1 MNILQ
6 KYFNFFILCIVIY
19 LVVDKVFSVEKMSN
33 SDIKKLIE
41 DEYRIDV
48 DSIRNLSKLANEL
61 TVNNLFITGGLDV
74 LGPLIVVRKIT
85 TNKDITANENITVN
99 KDINVKN
106 NVTIDKNL
114 NVKKQTT
121 LHELLGGKS
130 SVNGFRAIQVNG
142 GHIMFDVG
150 NYGYGFHNNGYR
162 YQRHKNSYSNNN
174 FSGKVYVNGDLQ
186 TTGNGYFGP
195 AYVGKYGGTNSDYA
209 HFSHK
214 DMRSTS
220 QYALLQYKLGHT
232 YLNTANRGI
241 YFRNN
246 NSTKMEMKNNGTFYI
261 NGNYAFKHGDN
272 TLLYNKSH
280 NAYVENC
287 GHNKKPCSG
296 GYGVRS
302 HPSKAHVVSGG
313 SGKFTLLKI

>member
-1 MNILQ
+1 MKVLQ
-6 KYFNFFILCIVIY
+6 KYSNFFIFLIIFY
-19 LVVDKVFSVEKMSN
+19 LIFDKVYLKEKMSN

-61 TVNNLFITGGLDV
+61 TVNNKLIIPGGLEIQ
-74 LGPLIVVRKIT
+74 GPLTVSK
-85 TNKDITANENITVN
+85 NITANEDITVN
-99 KDINVKN
+99 
-106 NVTIDKNL
+106 KNL

-121 LHELLGGKS
+121 LHELYGGKS
-130 SVNGFRAIQVNG
+130 SINGFRAIQING
-142 GHIMFDVG
+142 GHIMFNVG
-150 NYGYGFHNNGYR
+150 NYGYGFHSNGYR
-162 YQRHKNSYSNNN
+162 YQRNGSSYTNNN
-174 FSGKVYVNGDLQ
+174 FSGKVYVNGDLV
-186 TTGNGYFGP
+186 TTGDGYFGP

-246 NSTKMEMKNNGTFYI
+246 NNTKMEMKTNGTFYI

-287 GHNKKPCSG
+287 GHQKSPCSG
-296 GYGVRS
+296 GYALRS
-302 HPSKAHVVSGG
+302 HTDKSKVSRG
-313 SGKFTLLKI
+313 SGIFNLQKI

>member
-61 TVNNLFITGGLDV
+61 TINNKLIIPGGLEIR
-74 LGPLIVVRKIT
+74 GPLTVSK
-85 TNKDITANENITVN
+85 NITANEDITVN
-99 KDINVKN
+99 
-106 NVTIDKNL
+106 KNL

-121 LHELLGGKS
+121 LHELYGGKS

-150 NYGYGFHNNGYR
+150 NYGYGFHNDGYR
-162 YQRHKNSYSNNN
+162 YQRHKNAYANNN

-195 AYVGKYGGTNSDYA
+195 AYIGKYGGTNSDYA

-232 YLNTANRGI
+232 YLNTANKAI

-261 NGNYAFKHGDN
+261 NGKYAFKHGDN
-272 TLLYNKSH
+272 TLLYNASH

-287 GHNKKPCSG
+287 GHNKKPCAG

-302 HPSKAHVVSGG
+302 NTSKKHVSGG
-313 SGKFTLLKI
+313 SGIFNLQKI